1 MVKKNITEI
10 LDERDKW
17 KSRADLTEVERD
29 ESRRAL
35 AETLKSRDEWIARV
49 QRTEKLSGARL
60 NNLVNR
66 SLELEKALGEIE
78 KLKQMVGLPIT
89 LGKTS
94 QSFLKVNYDWQANKI
109 ASLEGELAN
118 ARTNKSDLEYY
129 QKLAGDYAVEIRNLT
144 EDLRKNGLRN
154 LQYLQ
159 RGAEFRNEHGILW
172 QDAAENL
179 KLINKNLEVRVKDR
193 EKEIARL
200 RMNIYHAR
208 SELGRS

>member
-35 AETLKSRDEWIARV
+35 AEVRKSRDEWIARV
-49 QRTEKLSGARL
+49 QRTEKLSGVRL

-78 KLKQMVGLPIT
+78 KLKQHERT
-89 LGKTS
+89 
-94 QSFLKVNYDWQANKI
+94 QVNFDWQANKI

-118 ARTNKSDLEYY
+118 ARTSKSDLEYY

-179 KLINKNLEVRVKDR
+179 KLVNKNLEVRVKDR